1 MVKKYRG
8 NIAFI
13 IINIICIVLVSVYHY
28 LQMNSYYT
36 RDIYYWF
43 RKVFQKEIPVDDIFY
58 DRRLQYVLISL
69 MYVALFCLVM
79 RFIKTSIVK
88 KIIAVVLSVI
98 YTIHM
103 FLDDTIINYFRFFD
117 RYHRL
122 SKLSFSEFSIS
133 KIWSDSISRYGLL
146 IVLINFGFM
155 CSLLFSIIMFKTK
168 LLEGNNGD
176 DDWFLDEGDDIDF
189 GNSDLAEK
197 RRRAH
202 SILMNYQEN
211 DVGAVR
217 VVELYINDAIGYKA
231 VLDYIDSLPV
241 NDVNGLKRLK
251 LIECTIAEL
260 HPVIEAAVRKVK
272 NTKYRKMIETNDSLD
287 KLLSGQKGGKVVRF
301 TAGKK
306 SDEGDDN

>member
-13 IINIICIVLVSVYHY
+13 IINIICIALVSVYHY

-36 RDIYYWF
+36 REIYYWF

-88 KIIAVVLSVI
+88 KINAVALSVI

-103 FLDDTIINYFRFFD
+103 FLDDTIINYFKFFD

-168 LLEGNNGD
+168 LIEGNNGD
-176 DDWFLDEGDDIDF
+176 DDWIFDEEDDIDL
-189 GNSDLAEK
+189 GNSDLADK

-217 VVELYINDAIGYKA
+217 VIELYINDAIGYKA
-231 VLDYIDSLPV
+231 VIDYIDSLPV
-241 NDVNGLKRLK
+241 NDINGLRSLK

-260 HPVIEAAVRKVK
+260 HPVIDAAVRKAK
-272 NTKYRKMIETNDSLD
+272 NTKYRKMIETNDSLE
-287 KLLSGQKGGKVVRF
+287 KPLPEKKGGKIVRF
-301 TAGKK
+301 TTGKK
-306 SDEGDDN
+306 DDESDDN

>member
-1 MVKKYRG
+1 MVKKYHG

-13 IINIICIVLVSVYHY
+13 IINIICIALVSVYHY

-79 RFIKTSIVK
+79 RFIKISIVQK
-88 KIIAVVLSVI
+88 MIVVVLSVI

-103 FLDDTIINYFRFFD
+103 FLDDTLINYFRFFD

-176 DDWFLDEGDDIDF
+176 DDWILDEGDDIDF

-241 NDVNGLKRLK
+241 NDVNGLKSLK

-260 HPVIEAAVRKVK
+260 HPVIEAAVRKAK

-287 KLLSGQKGGKVVRF
+287 KLLPEKEGGKIVRF
-301 TAGKK
+301 TTGKK
-306 SDEGDDN
+306 DDESDDN

>member
-1 MVKKYRG
+1 MIKKYRG

-13 IINIICIVLVSVYHY
+13 IINIICIALVAGYHY

-36 RDIYYWF
+36 MDIYYWF

-98 YTIHM
+98 YTMHM
-103 FLDDTIINYFRFFD
+103 FLDDTIINYLRFFD

-155 CSLLFSIIMFKTK
+155 CALLFSIIMFKTK
-168 LLEGNNGD
+168 LIKGNNGD
-176 DDWFLDEGDDIDF
+176 DDWLFDEEDDIDL
-189 GNSDLAEK
+189 GNSDLVEK
-197 RRRAH
+197 RSRAH

-231 VLDYIDSLPV
+231 VIDYIDSLPV
-241 NDVNGLKRLK
+241 NDANGLRSLK

-260 HPVIEAAVRKVK
+260 HPVIEAAVRKAK

-287 KLLSGQKGGKVVRF
+287 KLLYEQKGGKVVRF

-306 SDEGDDN
+306 DNKSDDN

>member
-13 IINIICIVLVSVYHY
+13 IIYIICIAIVSVYHY

-43 RKVFQKEIPVDDIFY
+43 RKVFQKEIPVDDILY

-69 MYVALFCLVM
+69 MYVTLFCLVM
-79 RFIKTSIVK
+79 RLIKTSIVK

-146 IVLINFGFM
+146 IVLINLGFM
-155 CSLLFSIIMFKTK
+155 CALLFSIIMFKTK
-168 LLEGNNGD
+168 LVEGNSGD
-176 DDWFLDEGDDIDF
+176 DDWILDEDDDIVF
-189 GNSDLAEK
+189 GNSDLAQK

-241 NDVNGLKRLK
+241 NDVNGLKSLK

-260 HPVIEAAVRKVK
+260 HPVIEAAVRKAK
-272 NTKYRKMIETNDSLD
+272 NTKYRKMIETNDSLE
-287 KLLSGQKGGKVVRF
+287 KLLPEKKGGKIVRF
-301 TAGKK
+301 TTGKK
-306 SDEGDDN
+306 DDESDDN

>member
-13 IINIICIVLVSVYHY
+13 IINIICIALVSVYHY

-88 KIIAVVLSVI
+88 KIIAVALSVI

-168 LLEGNNGD
+168 LLEGINGD
-176 DDWFLDEGDDIDF
+176 DDWILDEDDDIDF

-241 NDVNGLKRLK
+241 NDVNGLRSLN

-260 HPVIEAAVRKVK
+260 HPVIEAAVRKAK
-272 NTKYRKMIETNDSLD
+272 NTKYRKMIEKNDSLD
-287 KLLSGQKGGKVVRF
+287 TPLSEQKGGKIVRF
-301 TAGKK
+301 TTGKK
-306 SDEGDDN
+306 DDESYDN